1 MSTLTHDE
9 PAAGLRTPTVPKL
22 ISVDDHV
29 IEPPNVWLD
38 RLPAKYHDVGPRVE
52 RRHIDGLGYTGGK
65 YQMRYVDEG
74 IACDCWRY
82 EDLVIPHKRIV
93 AAAGL
98 PREEITMTVITYDDM
113 PPGCYDQTARLQA
126 MDENWTEASLC
137 FPTFPRFCGQTFL
150 EAKDRELAMLCV
162 RAYNDWMVEEWCGG
176 AASGRLIPLTLIPL
190 WDAHA
195 AAAEVRRN
203 ADRGVHAVC
212 FSEIP
217 PHLGLPSVHDP
228 DGFWDPFFDACAET
242 STVVNMHIGS
252 SSVMPATSADAPAAV
267 QASLTFNN
275 AMGSMSDFIF
285 SGVLARFPDL
295 RVAYSEGQIG
305 WIPYLLERMDN
316 VWLEHR
322 GWGGVADKVPEPPST
337 YYFRQIYGCFFDDA
351 FGLESLRRVGEDNV
365 TFEVDYPHSDSTWP
379 NSRKVA
385 ERIMAGL
392 PDEVVHKL
400 VRGNAIRMLS
410 LDLD

>member
-1 MSTLTHDE
+1 MVSTPSRSAE
-9 PAAGLRTPTVPKL
+9 SPAPEIPRM

-29 IEPPNVWLD
+29 IEPPGVWQD
-38 RLPAKYHDVGPRVE
+38 RLPARYADVGPRVE
-52 RRHIDGLGYTGGK
+52 RRFIDGLSYVGGQYGLNYT
-65 YQMRYVDEG
+65 DSG
-74 IACDCWRY
+74 IPCDCWVY
-82 EDLVIPHKRIV
+82 EDLVVPHKRIV

-98 PREEITMTVITYDDM
+98 PRDEITMTVITYDDM
-113 PPGCYDQTARLQA
+113 PPGAYDKQARLQA

-150 EAKDRELAMLCV
+150 EARDRELARLCV
-162 RAYNDWMVEEWCGG
+162 QAYNDWMIEDWC
-176 AASGRLIPLTLIPL
+176 ADTDGRLIPLPILPL
-190 WDAHA
+190 WDAQEC
-195 AAAEVRRN
+195 AAEVRRN
-203 ADRGVHAVC
+203 AARGAHAVC

-228 DGFWDPFFDACAET
+228 DRSWDPLFAACAET
-242 STVVNMHIGS
+242 DTVVCMHIGS
-252 SSVMPATSADAPAAV
+252 SSRMPATSVDAPAAV

-285 SGVLARFPDL
+285 SGVLARFPAL

-316 VWLEHR
+316 VWQEHR
-322 GWGGVADKVPEPPST
+322 GWGGVADHVPEPPST
-337 YYFRQIYGCFFDDA
+337 YYYRQVYGCFFDDQH
-351 FGLESLRRVGEDNV
+351 GLDSIDKVGVDNV

-379 NSRKVA
+379 NSKQVA

-392 PDEVVHKL
+392 EPDVVNKL

-410 LDLD
+410 LDLAP